1 MLRFLERKLH
11 TRKGDFFRKCRKI
24 SHLFKIFVENCKF
37 YLKMTRNV
45 VILIWASQK
54 SSSFFHQKRRIYASK
69 SGHASKSGIL
79 SQLQYRRIHSRYDK
93 VNYMDI
99 MGLYRPILAYNM
111 SFMIKYRQYDKRARS
126 NRLQIII
133 LRLIA
138 NLFKIF

>member
-1 MLRFLERKLH
+1 MIRFFGAKIAYDKAWIFWKCPKNIAFIQKFCRKLWFWL
-11 TRKGDFFRKCRKI
+11 KNESKCRNFHSNSPKI
-24 SHLFKIFVENCKF
+24 VPF
-37 YLKMTRNV
+37 
-45 VILIWASQK
+45 LIK
-54 SSSFFHQKRRIYASK
+54 KRRLYAP
-69 SGHASKSGIL
+69 KSGIL
-79 SQLQYRRIHSRYDK
+79 SQLQYRRIHPRYDK

>member
-1 MLRFLERKLH
+1 MVNTVLFTRSTILLFMTSVTSTKASENQIALCCDCDLYSEKNPKCHNFHLNLLKIVLFLIK
-11 TRKGDFFRKCRKI
+11 TTTF
-24 SHLFKIFVENCKF
+24 
-37 YLKMTRNV
+37 
-45 VILIWASQK
+45 
-54 SSSFFHQKRRIYASK
+54 ASK
-69 SGHASKSGIL
+69 PGPAQIL
-79 SQLQYRRIHSRYDK
+79 SQLQYRRIHRRYDK